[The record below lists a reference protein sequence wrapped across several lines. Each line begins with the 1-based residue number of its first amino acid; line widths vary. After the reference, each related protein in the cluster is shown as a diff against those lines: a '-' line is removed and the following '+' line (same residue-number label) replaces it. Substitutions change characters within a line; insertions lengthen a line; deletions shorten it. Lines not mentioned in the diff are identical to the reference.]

1 MQVKTNLFHL
11 TLFIILPIFIYP
23 QKYLPGDNELL
34 LMPTAYTMPV
44 TNSYFSDYEV
54 FLLNYSYAVSPTTH
68 LSVFSLFPMTT
79 QVYEIFT
86 LGIKQHIITYESVE
100 SAIYGAYTPKSSSY
114 AIGDVVSI
122 GKPNKSF
129 HFSLAYVKYSDESD
143 ADWIYMLGFK
153 IDPSEKTALL
163 IEYENANSLIH
174 KDFYGLLNFGIRI
187 RSTNMSWEIAGV
199 RPIGSTGNLLF
210 FPFIKVGYYFY

>member
-1 MQVKTNLFHL
+1 M
-11 TLFIILPIFIYP
+11 
-23 QKYLPGDNELL
+23 
-34 LMPTAYTMPV
+34 
-44 TNSYFSDYEV
+44 
-54 FLLNYSYAVSPTTH
+54 
-68 LSVFSLFPMTT
+68 
-79 QVYEIFT
+79 
-86 LGIKQHIITYESVE
+86 E

-143 ADWIYMLGFK
+143 ADWIYMLGFR

-174 KDFYGLLNFGIRI
+174 KDFYGLLNFGIRVC
-187 RSTNMSWEIAGV
+187 STNMSGEIAGV